1 MRTIIIWIAAAWA
14 LGSFAARAA
23 EPPGGPDHAAAAE
36 AQAKADQDLVELC
49 ARVTC
54 RTTPRQVTLR
64 MRDNSSFQIGTR
76 TLPYFD
82 DKGILIIFPGETIT
96 LSYPGDDAKL
106 EHPVLSSV
114 SDPAGPVALTP
125 PPSPGTNVSFKLE
138 QMDGKPDMMLTVTN
152 TTRSTV
158 KFDTVMFVPDPASGN
173 ARGSRTTAC
182 PVLPPQANAPSFSDL
197 ESWQQ
202 PVVMLLIG
210 NIRAL
215 APDAPRACN

>member
-1 MRTIIIWIAAAWA
+1 MRKSIFWIVAVWGVTSFAAWA
-14 LGSFAARAA
+14 A
-23 EPPGGPDHAAAAE
+23 EPSGGPDHPSAAE
-36 AQAKADQDLVELC
+36 AQAKAAQDLAALC

-54 RTTPRQVTLR
+54 RKTPRQVTLR

-76 TLPYFD
+76 MLPYFD

-96 LSYPGDDAKL
+96 LSYASDDAKL

-114 SDPAGPVALTP
+114 KDPAGPVALPP
-125 PPSPGTNVSFKLE
+125 PPSSSATVSFELE

-158 KFDTVMFVPDPASGN
+158 KFDAVMFAPDPASGN

-182 PVLPPQANAPSFSDL
+182 PVLPPQANAPSFSDF
-197 ESWQQ
+197 EGWPQ
-202 PVVMLLIG
+202 PVVMLIIG

-215 APDAPRACN
+215 APDAPRSCN